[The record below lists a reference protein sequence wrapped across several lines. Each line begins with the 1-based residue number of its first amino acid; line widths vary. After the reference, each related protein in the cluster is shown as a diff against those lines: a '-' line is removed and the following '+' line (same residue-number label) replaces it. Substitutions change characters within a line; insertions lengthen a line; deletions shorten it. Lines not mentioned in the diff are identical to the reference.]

1 MFNIGFPEL
10 VLIFVVAL
18 VVVGPKRLPEIGRQL
33 GRAFAQLKKA
43 TMDLQQ
49 ALENEPPEE
58 IKQEVMRKLGYNDDS
73 GAESPGEQ
81 QPKV

>member
-18 VVVGPKRLPEIGRQL
+18 VVVGPKRLPEMGRQL

-73 GAESPGEQ
+73 GAESSGEQ
-81 QPKV
+81 QPKI